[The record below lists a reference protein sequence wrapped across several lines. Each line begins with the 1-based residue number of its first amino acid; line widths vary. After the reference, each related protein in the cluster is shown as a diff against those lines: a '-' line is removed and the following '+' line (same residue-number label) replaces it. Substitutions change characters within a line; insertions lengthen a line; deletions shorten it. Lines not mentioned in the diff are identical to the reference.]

1 MKNWIAPIA
10 LVLAA
15 LVTTAFAQAPAP
27 QVARKALDLLLA
39 EKFPELSAMFSKT
52 MKESLPEDALR
63 SQVGGEVRRLGKAGE
78 IGEPV
83 LGQDGG
89 SRFVSFPVKFSNGTV
104 NVQFTVNEAGEI
116 AGVFFR
122 PPAAPLP
129 VVWKQ
134 AAYVKPGS
142 FTERAVTVGT
152 DQWKLP
158 GVLTLPTGKGP
169 FTAVVLVHGAGPN
182 DRDEAVFS
190 NKMFRDI
197 AEGLG
202 SRGIAVLRYDKRTNV
217 FGYEIAGKP
226 ITLNEETIEDAVRA
240 VALARSQK
248 EIDPRRVF
256 VLGHSLGGYVAPR
269 IAARDGKLAGLILLD
284 GNARPIEDLV
294 LEQNEYVAGLSGGP
308 NPAQQRQLDELKAEV
323 AKVKKLN
330 ATGQNPPMV
339 MKMPS
344 GYFVDLI
351 GYDPPAAAAKLPQ
364 PVLVLQG
371 ERDFQVTMKDF
382 AMWKSG
388 LAAKKNATLK
398 SYPKLNGLMI
408 AGDGKGSPGDYR
420 LPGNVDAEVINDVV
434 AWIAA
439 VR

>member
-1 MKNWIAPIA
+1 MKRWIPS
-10 LVLAA
+10 L
-15 LVTTAFAQAPAP
+15 AFAVSLAFGQTPAP
-27 QVARKALDLLLA
+27 QVARKALDLLLG

-63 SQVGGEVRRLGKAGE
+63 NQVGGEVRRLGKAGE

-83 LGQDGG
+83 LGRDGA
-89 SRFVSFPVKFSNGTV
+89 SRFVSFPVKFANSTV
-104 NVQFTVNEAGEI
+104 NVQFTINEAGEV

-129 VVWKQ
+129 VVWKR
-134 AAYVKPGS
+134 AAYVKPESFSERGVIVGS
-142 FTERAVTVGT
+142 

-158 GVLTLPTGKGP
+158 GVLTLPNGKGP
-169 FTAVVLVHGAGPN
+169 FTTVVLVHGAGPN
-182 DRDEAVFS
+182 DRDESVFS

-197 AEGLG
+197 AEGLA

-217 FGYEIAGKP
+217 FGYEMAGKP

-240 VALARSQK
+240 VALARAQK
-248 EIDPRRVF
+248 EINPRRVF

-269 IAARDGKLAGLILLD
+269 IAARDGKLAGLILMD

-308 NPAQQRQLDELKAEV
+308 NPAQQRQLDELRAEV
-323 AKVKKLN
+323 AKVKKLD
-330 ATGQNPPMV
+330 AKGQNPEMV

-351 GYDPPAAAAKLPQ
+351 GYDAPAAAAKLAIPMLI
-364 PVLVLQG
+364 VQG

-382 AMWKSG
+382 ALWKAG
-388 LAAKKNATLK
+388 LAGKKNATLK

-408 AGDGKGSPGDYR
+408 SGDGKGSPGDYR

-434 AWIAA
+434 SWITAI
-439 VR
+439 R